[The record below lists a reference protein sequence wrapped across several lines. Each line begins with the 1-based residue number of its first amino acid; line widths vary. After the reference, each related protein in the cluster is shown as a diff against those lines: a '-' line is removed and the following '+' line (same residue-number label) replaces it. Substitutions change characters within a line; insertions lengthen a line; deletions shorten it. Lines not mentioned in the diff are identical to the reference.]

1 MKKIYNLIKSLMIVL
16 SLVTLQANAQLTYCS
31 ISGGSTNDDEIFNV
45 TFGSLNNSSTC
56 GPTTGG
62 AGSIAQIYTNFTGVT
77 APVVIQGFSYP
88 LSVVVGQ
95 CNSFAYGGYVRAW
108 IDYNQNGVFTDPG
121 EQIWT
126 SAYTTFAV
134 SGTSISA
141 GNITIPVTATPGTTR
156 MRVTAMESGLPGPC
170 TTPTW
175 GEVEDYNIFIITP
188 TPCSST
194 PGANSVVTPTAPICP
209 NSNASI
215 FLANSYTVVGITYQW
230 QSSTTSSVGPFTA
243 VSGATNYAFTT
254 PNLTAGT
261 WYQTVIT
268 CTNTAGSTTA
278 VVGAVQVAATTTNTV
293 PYYES
298 FEGISAAN
306 KLPNCSWIAS
316 ATPTITQT
324 YVNTQSN
331 NRQART
337 GSKFAAFYGY
347 YINGTNY
354 FYSNGIQMEPGI
366 TYSASVWFTT
376 EYYGHTNFTEFAIML
391 GTAQSSTGL
400 VNIASKTPAASAI
413 YSSLTNTFTVA
424 TSGLYYVAIKA
435 TSNGQY
441 GSQYL
446 SWDDLAITIPC
457 SLNSPSVTLSASSQ
471 TICEGQTVNL
481 TATGA
486 DTYLWNTGATGANVS
501 DTPNNS
507 IVYSVVGTNSLTGC
521 SVTLAS
527 QMVVVNE
534 TPSILIYSN
543 KPAICAGQSAN
554 LSAMG
559 ATTYTW
565 SNNAT
570 TGMITVSPNATT
582 TYTVLGSNAFNCVGT
597 AVQQIIVNQNPTITV
612 SSNATNPAQI
622 CKGEAVTLTGN
633 GAVTYSWAASSLF
646 IVSPQA
652 IINPMTTTTYT
663 VYGANSNGCTGMTTI
678 EQVVAECTGIN
689 EATSGISGVSIFP
702 NPTTGIFIVEL
713 NNNAAKTVQVSDLT
727 GRVVMTGSSNTDK
740 VNVNISSLANGI
752 YYVKIQSNNAV
763 ETIKVVKN

>member
-1 MKKIYNLIKSLMIVL
+1 MKKTYNLIKSLMIVL
-16 SLVTLQANAQLTYCS
+16 SLVTLQANAQTYCS

-62 AGSIAQIYTNFTGVT
+62 AGSIAQVYTNFTGVT

-95 CNSFAYGGYVRAW
+95 CNTYAYGGYVRAW

-134 SGTSISA
+134 AGTSISA

-175 GEVEDYNIFIITP
+175 GEVEDYNILIITP

-209 NSNASI
+209 NSNANI
-215 FLANSYTVVGITYQW
+215 FLANQYTVVGITYQW

-243 VSGATNYAFTT
+243 VSGATNYAYTT

-306 KLPNCSWIAS
+306 KLPNCSWMAS

-324 YVNTQSN
+324 YMNTQTN

-376 EYYGHTNFTEFAIML
+376 EYYGYTNFTELAIML

-413 YSSLTNTFTVA
+413 YSSLSNTFTVA
-424 TSGLYYVAIKA
+424 NSGLYYVAIKA

-507 IVYSVVGTNSLTGC
+507 TVYSVVGTNSLSGC

-527 QMVVVNE
+527 QMVIVNE
-534 TPSILIYSN
+534 TPSILVYSN

-633 GAVTYSWAASSLF
+633 GAVTYSWAASSLY
-646 IVSPQA
+646 IVAPQA

-663 VYGANSNGCTGMTTI
+663 VYGANSNGCLGMTTI

-689 EATSGISGVSIFP
+689 EATSGINGVSIYP
-702 NPTTGIFIVEL
+702 NPTTGIFTVEL